1 MPQFADPFWLI
12 VGLIA
17 LACVALYPL
26 RIWRRNHHR
35 YGTAG
40 EGDESDDER

>member
-1 MPQFADPFWLI
+1 MPHMGDPFWLI

-35 YGTAG
+35 YGTGG
-40 EGDESDDER
+40 EGGESEEER